1 MQRMEGRHVIAAG
14 GGVTALRALWVTAL
28 RALCQA
34 IPSFPGYFRSAD
46 LPSFELL
53 LVHAHNESCCLVAST
68 DLAGEEGK
76 RRSKENVKM

>member
-46 LPSFELL
+46 LRSFEF
-53 LVHAHNESCCLVAST
+53 
-68 DLAGEEGK
+68 DLCKGS
-76 RRSKENVKM
+76 RFSDYL